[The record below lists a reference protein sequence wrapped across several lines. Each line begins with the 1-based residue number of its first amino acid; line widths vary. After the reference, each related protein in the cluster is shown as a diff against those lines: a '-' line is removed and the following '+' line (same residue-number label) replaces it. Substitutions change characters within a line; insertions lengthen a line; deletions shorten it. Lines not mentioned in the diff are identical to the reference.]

1 MVSYNAIITF
11 YFSIIPG
18 CSGHEVAISI
28 DSLIHSLDLKEE
40 TLATMLCYLESHGWI
55 EVLNPIN
62 DTCCLKCYGG
72 SGQLKALTKR
82 VPAVN
87 VGVNIE
93 RNKGEETICK
103 RG

>member
-1 MVSYNAIITF
+1 MVSCNTMITF

-28 DSLIHSLDLKEE
+28 DSLVHSLDLKEE
-40 TLATMLCYLESHGWI
+40 TLATMLCYLEFQGWI

-72 SGQLKALTKR
+72 PGQLKALAKR

-87 VGVNIE
+87 VGVSIE
-93 RNKGEETICK
+93 RKKGKECICK
-103 RG
+103 RV